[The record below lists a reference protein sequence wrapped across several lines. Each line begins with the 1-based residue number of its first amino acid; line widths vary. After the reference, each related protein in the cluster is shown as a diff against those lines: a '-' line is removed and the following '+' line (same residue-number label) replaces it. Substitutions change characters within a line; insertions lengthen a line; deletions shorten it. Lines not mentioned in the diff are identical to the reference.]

1 MISTIPG
8 VFSSLTYPVQVV
20 QASGTS
26 QVCSF
31 PDDWYAGEVVY
42 DITLSAPCTLSLVP
56 GLGLTIA
63 DPQNSAAFVFQRL
76 IMILRQPS
84 SGGFAVTLPSAKYAG
99 GAAPAV
105 STSAGQITVISFA
118 TPDGGTT
125 ILGGI

>member
-8 VFSSLTYPVQVV
+8 VFNSLTYPVQVV

-42 DITLSAPCTLSLVP
+42 DITLSASCTLSLVP
-56 GLGLTIA
+56 GLAIA
-63 DPQNSAAFVFQRL
+63 DPQNNNTPFVFQRL

-84 SGGFAVTLPSAKYAG
+84 SGGFAVTLPSAKYAS
-99 GAAPAV
+99 GAAPAI